1 MEGRVVEPLGRDE
14 EQVDLSASIAAVISS
29 RSSRFSVLI
38 VRATTPA
45 RSAIRIWLRI
55 SARSGET
62 RIVGPA
68 PESRSNRVAMKYTAD
83 FSHPVR

>member
-1 MEGRVVEPLGRDE
+1 LLKRSGETRSR
-14 EQVDLSASIAAVISS
+14 STSSRSIAEVIASQ
-29 RSSRFSVLI
+29 SSRFSLLI
-38 VRATTPA
+38 VKARTPA

-68 PESRSNRVAMKYTAD
+68 PESRSSRVAMK
-83 FSHPVR
+83 